1 MTMWQVER
9 QGAVRV
15 VRYVVPLNPTL
26 LEPEQTWT
34 RLDSLVG
41 EQPTGSWVIDVSNER
56 VLTSEALAVIVGMV
70 RRAQASGGKISFA
83 GCSAGVVNVLTSM
96 RLVKMIPLH
105 PDVAAAVASS
115 SG

>member
-9 QGAVRV
+9 QGTVRV
-15 VRYVVPLNPTL
+15 VRHVVPQNPTL
-26 LEPEQTWT
+26 LEPEQTWAS
-34 RLDSLVG
+34 LDAMVG
-41 EQPTGSWVIDVSNER
+41 EQPTGSWVIDVSSER

-70 RRAQASGGKISFA
+70 RRAQASGGRISFA

-105 PDVAAAVASS
+105 PDVAAAVAAVSA
-115 SG
+115 